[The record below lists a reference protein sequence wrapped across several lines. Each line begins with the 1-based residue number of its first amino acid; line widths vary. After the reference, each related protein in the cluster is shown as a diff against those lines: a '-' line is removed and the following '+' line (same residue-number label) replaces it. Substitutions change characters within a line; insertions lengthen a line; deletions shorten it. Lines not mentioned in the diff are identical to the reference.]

1 MDTTV
6 SNQVLAYVAIVISV
20 GSILM
25 GIINH
30 RRIRSRCC
38 GHKAD
43 LSFDVDSTAPAVNE
57 SPKHIPTP
65 V

>member
-43 LSFDVDSTAPAVNE
+43 VSLDIDSTAAVNE
-57 SPKHIPTP
+57 SPKDNPNP